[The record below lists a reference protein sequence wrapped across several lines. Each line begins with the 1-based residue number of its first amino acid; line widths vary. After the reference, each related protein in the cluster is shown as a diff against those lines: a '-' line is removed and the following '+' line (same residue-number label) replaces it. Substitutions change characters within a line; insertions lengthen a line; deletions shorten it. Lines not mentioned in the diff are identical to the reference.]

1 VWQHP
6 IPSPR
11 QCLVIPL
18 CCARSDVR
26 EIEACDRGI
35 TQWLSAHRVFGH
47 GHGLCHTS
55 QGHISPRV
63 YYPSPLQ
70 VNSSV
75 DSFVYRFPE
84 WNEAP
89 DFSTFSSLL
98 RITAKYQ
105 MPTVRSRVLKVIRDA
120 YPVTFEGLDP
130 SKALGEN
137 VFSRPT
143 PHPNAVLNLFVQQ
156 NLTSALPMAYYMAV
170 RRGPGSLLDDRLP
183 ASARLP
189 PKILQAAITG
199 LFVLRGMELKET
211 RRLIFGPK
219 GSRYCSRPNCPS
231 CYPPGQGFSEAHHK
245 IADRIADSVELHSG
259 TKLLQVLSLRE
270 ICGDDG
276 LGFCEGCVKAW
287 EAGHADVRKKAW
299 AALPDVFGLKV

>member
-1 VWQHP
+1 M
-6 IPSPR
+6 
-11 QCLVIPL
+11 
-18 CCARSDVR
+18 
-26 EIEACDRGI
+26 
-35 TQWLSAHRVFGH
+35 
-47 GHGLCHTS
+47 
-55 QGHISPRV
+55 SPRV
-63 YYPSPLQ
+63 CHSTPLQ
-70 VNSSV
+70 AKRSA

-105 MPTVRSRVLKVIRDA
+105 MPTVRSRILKVIRGA

-137 VFSRPT
+137 VFNRPV

-170 RRGPGSLLDDRLP
+170 RRGPDSLLDECLP

-189 PKILQAAITG
+189 PKTLRVAMKG
-199 LFVLRGMELKET
+199 LFVLREMELKET
-211 RRLIFGPK
+211 RRLIFGSK
-219 GSRYCSRPNCPS
+219 GSWSCSRPNCPS
-231 CYPPGQGFSEAHHK
+231 RNPTGPGFSEAHHE
-245 IADRIADSVELHSG
+245 IADRIVDSVELHSG

-270 ICGDDG
+270 FCEGDG
-276 LGFCEGCVKAW
+276 FGFCEGCVDAW
-287 EAGHADVRKKAW
+287 EARHADVRKKAW